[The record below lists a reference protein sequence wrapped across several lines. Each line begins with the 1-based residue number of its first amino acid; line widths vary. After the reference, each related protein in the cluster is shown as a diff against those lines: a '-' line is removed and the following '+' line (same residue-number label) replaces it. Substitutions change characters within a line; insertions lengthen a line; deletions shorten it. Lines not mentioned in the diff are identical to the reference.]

1 MTVKEAASDAFAI
14 VKILTPTEIKN
25 GLSATQSV
33 RITVGS
39 LPDAFGDAGTE
50 FGGSDNFSMAAVA
63 EDKTLKLVV
72 DYDFK

>member
-14 VKILTPTEIKN
+14 VKIPTPTEIKN
-25 GLSATQSV
+25 GFSAIQSV
-33 RITVGS
+33 LITVGC

-50 FGGSDNFSMAAVA
+50 FGGRDNFGMGAVA
-63 EDKTLKLVV
+63 ENKTLKLVV